1 MKVVLSLAALVLVVS
16 AQRQPPSEAL
26 EAACG
31 TLERRECLSRVRRCV
46 NLRRGSED
54 AQANRDTIL
63 ACARENNIRPLQ
75 IAAAL
80 RAAGGKEEIFDK
92 LDASQETID
101 NMRICV
107 LQSKGLADENGNI
120 NGELMSAQIEE
131 KLRANLEG
139 SPDVLDVMLN
149 ALASCTLPATVSDVP
164 DFRKCLSTDCIQNL
178 PSGN

>member
-1 MKVVLSLAALVLVVS
+1 VLSIREIKANFHSFLAATN
-16 AQRQPPSEAL
+16 PSL
-26 EAACG
+26 PTEAACG

-63 ACARENNIRPLQ
+63 ACARENNIRPIQ

-107 LQSKGLADENGNI
+107 LQSKGLVSGA
-120 NGELMSAQIEE
+120 SA
-131 KLRANLEG
+131 AG
-139 SPDVLDVMLN
+139 
-149 ALASCTLPATVSDVP
+149 
-164 DFRKCLSTDCIQNL
+164 
-178 PSGN
+178 

>member
-1 MKVVLSLAALVLVVS
+1 MKVVLCLAVLVVAVS
-16 AQRQPPSEAL
+16 AQRLPAREDL

-31 TLERRECLSRVRRCV
+31 NLERRECLSRVRRCRII
-46 NLRRGSED
+46 RRGSED

-63 ACARENNIRPLQ
+63 TCARENNITPIQ
-75 IAAAL
+75 IAAAM
-80 RAAGGKEEIFDK
+80 RASGGKEEIFDK
-92 LDASQETID
+92 LDATQETID

-107 LQSKGLADENGNI
+107 LSSKGLADESGNI

-164 DFRKCLSTDCIQNL
+164 DFRNCLSSNCIQNF